1 MEITIKKVDQFS
13 VVYATGKIDAVTCPK
28 LEEALN
34 RLFEQGESCLIL
46 DLGDVSYISSAGL
59 RILLV
64 AAKKLYGDGQFA
76 LCRLSKEVREVMEM
90 VGFTKIM
97 SIYDDA
103 ESAQAGLCKR

>member
-1 MEITIKKVDQFS
+1 MEITIKKLGQYS
-13 VVYATGKIDAVTCPK
+13 VVHAAGKIDAVTCPT
-28 LEEALN
+28 LEESLN
-34 RLFEQGESCLIL
+34 RLFDQGERFLIL

-103 ESAQAGLCKR
+103 ESARAGLSKR